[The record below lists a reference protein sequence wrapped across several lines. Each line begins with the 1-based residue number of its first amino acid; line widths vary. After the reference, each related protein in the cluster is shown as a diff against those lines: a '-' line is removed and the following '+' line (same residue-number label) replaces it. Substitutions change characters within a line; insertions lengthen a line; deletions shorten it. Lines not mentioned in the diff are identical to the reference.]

1 MLSLDLR
8 NVTRAERR
16 LLLVQGIS
24 FLIFLG
30 FSVGSRE
37 RSFELSMALLQG
49 LTLVMTLAR
58 IRQRQTG
65 ITPATVITLNLRDT
79 SLTEK
84 RTS

>member
-30 FSVGSRE
+30 FSVRSRE